1 VQRDIEQV
9 RRIALPSVLESLQNG
24 FERRNGQKKETAL
37 TDGIPEYALEQRHAL
52 LEYQHRMHPE
62 ISQFSREYIYQGAAL
77 QNPPDMT
84 ELREWDY
91 DRYAHRAVWLD
102 VWAKKGEKGNRNS
115 QEVAEIQKELQ
126 AFHQWAKQN
135 PHPENQ
141 VWTVAILSFY
151 RGQEKLLR
159 EACRKLTSQHRA
171 YRNFYLGGNK
181 QKHDVHL
188 EVCTVDRFQ
197 GHEADLVF
205 LSFVKNHPTVF
216 LGSPNRLNVAVTRAR
231 YQLVLVGDRNRLSDK
246 RYTELQALLNTVPVN
261 HTWSKSS

>member
-1 VQRDIEQV
+1 M
-9 RRIALPSVLESLQNG
+9 
-24 FERRNGQKKETAL
+24 TAL
-37 TDGIPEYALEQRHAL
+37 RQW
-52 LEYQHRMHPE
+52 
-62 ISQFSREYIYQGAAL
+62 
-77 QNPPDMT
+77 N
-84 ELREWDY
+84 Y

-102 VWAKKGEKGNRNS
+102 VWPQKGEKGNRNS
-115 QEVAEIQKELQ
+115 KEVAVIQTEIQKFQ
-126 AFHQWAKQN
+126 KWAKQN
-135 PHPENQ
+135 QHPKNQ

-159 EACRKLTSQHRA
+159 EACRKLSGQYRA

-216 LGSPNRLNVAVTRAR
+216 LGSPNRLNVAITRAR
-231 YQLVLVGDRNRLSDK
+231 YQLVLVGNHNRLANK
-246 RYTELQALLNTVPVN
+246 RFTEFQALVNTVPVTN
-261 HTWSKSS
+261 TWSK